1 MPKWNP
7 LGEQHPADYLMM
19 LYKGDAGMDS
29 VPVETR
35 LHFRRVYF
43 SRCAAADAMIGQVLT
58 AFEQHGD
65 VDNTYTM
72 FIAECVY
79 PASTRSDYIECTVT
93 NPDLIVR
100 SHGEDNTEHRM
111 TGKNTLYEAAARVPM
126 ILTGPGISPGTL
138 VTNLASLFDIY
149 PTVLDLMGLADKSP
163 ADLVGS
169 SVLPLAQKR
178 ISPERKDYIVSE

>member
-1 MPKWNP
+1 MTCTPIKWDSTQNASVCTSAVPKWNP
-7 LGEQHPADYLMM
+7 LSEQHPADYLMM

-35 LHFRRVYF
+35 HHFRRVYF

-79 PASTRSDYIECTVT
+79 PTSSDYIERTLSPPQNSLPVWC
-93 NPDLIVR
+93 
-100 SHGEDNTEHRM
+100 NTIQSRRRQ
-111 TGKNTLYEAAARVPM
+111 YR
-126 ILTGPGISPGTL
+126 
-138 VTNLASLFDIY
+138 ASYDR
-149 PTVLDLMGLADKSP
+149 
-163 ADLVGS
+163 
-169 SVLPLAQKR
+169 QKHH
-178 ISPERKDYIVSE
+178 V